1 MSEQESTVTVDPRMQ
16 RAGALI
22 ADAGERGLTLA
33 LLGGAAVATLCSS
46 ARGAG
51 QYARTLGDIDF
62 ASTGKAKPAVDRF
75 LLESGLEPDEEFN
88 RMNGYIRL
96 RYFDTDSS
104 HVDVFLDEL
113 RLCHL
118 IRWRKSLV
126 VGEATLPIH
135 LLLLT
140 KLQVVE
146 LEPKDVSDLS
156 ALVTDRWIEILAGSD
171 KLLGAVRDDW
181 GLWRTGRGTLETL
194 SGVPDPVVAD
204 RARHLLGLW
213 RVPRFTPR
221 AKARSVIGDR
231 LRWYELPEEV

>member
-1 MSEQESTVTVDPRMQ
+1 MSEQEPTVTVDPRVQ

-22 ADAGERGLTLA
+22 ASAEERGLPLA

-51 QYARTLGDIDF
+51 QYARALGDIDF

-75 LLESGLEPDEEFN
+75 LLESGLEPDDEFN

-96 RYFDTDSS
+96 RYFDEDGS

-118 IRWRKSLV
+118 IRWRKTLAL
-126 VGEATLPIH
+126 GEPTLPIH

-146 LEPKDVSDLS
+146 LEAKDISDLS
-156 ALVTDRWIEILAGSD
+156 ALLTDRWADILGGRD
-171 KLLGAVRDDW
+171 QLLGTVRDDW
-181 GLWRTGRGTLETL
+181 GLWRTGRGTLEALTR
-194 SGVPDPVVAD
+194 VPDPVVAG
-204 RARHLLGLW
+204 RATDLLGAWLI
-213 RVPRFTPR
+213 PRFSPR
-221 AKARSVIGDR
+221 AKVRSLIGDKV
-231 LRWYELPEEV
+231 RWYELPEEV

>member
-1 MSEQESTVTVDPRMQ
+1 MTEDPRVQ

-22 ADAGERGLTLA
+22 AEAGERGLTLA

-51 QYARTLGDIDF
+51 AYARTLGDIDF

-75 LLESGLEPDEEFN
+75 LLESGLEPDDEFN
-88 RMNGYIRL
+88 RINGYIRL
-96 RYFDTDSS
+96 RYFDADSS

-118 IRWRKSLV
+118 IQWRKTLV
-126 VGEATLPIH
+126 AGAPTLPIH

-146 LEPKDVSDLS
+146 LEAKDVSDLS
-156 ALVTDRWIEILAGSD
+156 ALLADRWIDILGDSER
-171 KLLGAVRDDW
+171 LLDAVRDDW
-181 GLWRTGRGTLETL
+181 GLWRTSRGTLEALTR
-194 SGVPDPVVAD
+194 VPDPVVAD

-213 RVPRFTPR
+213 LVPRFTPR
-221 AKARSVIGDR
+221 AKARSIIGDR
-231 LRWYELPEEV
+231 VRWYELPEEV